1 MSYEELSLEGLIRE
15 IADVTNGPYPRKFCF
30 VLGAGASKT
39 SGIRMGQEL
48 IDIWDKELKVRN
60 HNIYEQWLE
69 KSAITEKN
77 KYQFYS
83 QYYDRRFGRQPSDGY
98 NYLEKMMS
106 DVKPSIGYVMLA
118 YLLNRPECNVV
129 ITTNFDH
136 LIEDAVNYYTQAIP
150 LVIGHESLARYI
162 TARLTRPTIIKIHR
176 DLLFEPKNKTED
188 IDVLHENWNSVLS
201 TVFREYHPI
210 FVGYAGY
217 DNSLMD
223 FLDHHSREFRSGKWC
238 FPYWTVYKEGT
249 LSDKAEKFLN
259 TVDGYLIRHDGFDDL
274 IVKIASALGYKMPL
288 EEDFIRDAK
297 ARYRSLS
304 GVIDD
309 YSEEFTKK
317 TKYEDNT
324 IQETSEINQIF
335 PELQRK
341 YIQAVL
347 YDAKGDYDKALAL
360 KKELIQQDSQNARYF
375 NSLGITYRAM
385 DKLDESIAEIK
396 KAITLD
402 EKEAIY
408 HCNLGVTLHEK
419 KDFGQACEEKQTAV
433 NLSPET
439 ALFHFSLSLTLRELG
454 QDKEADDQLQ
464 LADQLDPS
472 GEYKRGNFENT
483 GE

>member
-1 MSYEELSLEGLIRE
+1 M
-15 IADVTNGPYPRKFCF
+15 
-30 VLGAGASKT
+30 
-39 SGIRMGQEL
+39 
-48 IDIWDKELKVRN
+48 
-60 HNIYEQWLE
+60 
-69 KSAITEKN
+69 
-77 KYQFYS
+77 
-83 QYYDRRFGRQPSDGY
+83 
-98 NYLEKMMS
+98 
-106 DVKPSIGYVMLA
+106 
-118 YLLNRPECNVV
+118 
-129 ITTNFDH
+129 
-136 LIEDAVNYYTQAIP
+136 
-150 LVIGHESLARYI
+150 
-162 TARLTRPTIIKIHR
+162 
-176 DLLFEPKNKTED
+176 
-188 IDVLHENWNSVLS
+188 
-201 TVFREYHPI
+201 
-210 FVGYAGY
+210 
-217 DNSLMD
+217 
-223 FLDHHSREFRSGKWC
+223 
-238 FPYWTVYKEGT
+238 
-249 LSDKAEKFLN
+249 
-259 TVDGYLIRHDGFDDL
+259 DGYLIRHDGFDDL